1 MLFGGRRRSCEGG
14 GRGTRRRRKWM
25 ARRRIAA
32 PGLRRPSRSPEL
44 AETVTTALAAAQLV
58 RGCICRLPR
67 CRLGIAVSHPS
78 TLYWASNHRPNYEM
92 IIGCTYWA
100 TFRPNIFWGDLFFF
114 VASPFVYCLFRTY
127 AEQCCIVCFMGF
139 SYCQMNPCAA

>member
-100 TFRPNIFWGDLFFF
+100 TFRPNIFWGDLFFL
-114 VASPFVYCLFRTY
+114 SHHRL
-127 AEQCCIVCFMGF
+127 CIVCSVLML
-139 SYCQMNPCAA
+139 SNAALFVSWDFLIAK

>member
-1 MLFGGRRRSCEGG
+1 
-14 GRGTRRRRKWM
+14 M

-78 TLYWASNHRPNYEM
+78 TLYWASTHRPNYDM

-100 TFRPNIFWGDLFFF
+100 TFRPNIFWGDLFFL
-114 VASPFVYCLFRTY
+114 SHHRL
-127 AEQCCIVCFMGF
+127 CIVCSVLML
-139 SYCQMNPCAA
+139 SNAALFVSWDFLIAK